1 MFGEDGPTPS
11 GRYSVPL
18 DLGEVADLSDD
29 PLGKGVEQ
37 EAHLALSPAPLFVL
51 SRTARARRARY
62 GTISTG
68 LTDSVES
75 CPGQSMGGP
84 LDKETPDRRRRPAVR
99 RTPLWWQ
106 SRRRGRRRPGGIV
119 AIGKVENAASHDGRD
134 SRGKRAH
141 PRLRIGEDLAGGER
155 MGRRQFH
162 GGSAA
167 CDEGSGDNRIEAQL
181 TPLRERR
188 RWVRRWDSSHDEGV
202 ASAATGWGEPV
213 DAALVPKCDARSA
226 SSTQTPLKSAS
237 STSGICS

>member
-84 LDKETPDRRRRPAVR
+84 RGAPWIRRPPIV
-99 RTPLWWQ
+99 
-106 SRRRGRRRPGGIV
+106 GG
-119 AIGKVENAASHDGRD
+119 G
-134 SRGKRAH
+134 
-141 PRLRIGEDLAGGER
+141 P
-155 MGRRQFH
+155 
-162 GGSAA
+162 
-167 CDEGSGDNRIEAQL
+167 
-181 TPLRERR
+181 P
-188 RWVRRWDSSHDEGV
+188 
-202 ASAATGWGEPV
+202 
-213 DAALVPKCDARSA
+213 
-226 SSTQTPLKSAS
+226 
-237 STSGICS
+237 

>member
-1 MFGEDGPTPS
+1 M
-11 GRYSVPL
+11 
-18 DLGEVADLSDD
+18 
-29 PLGKGVEQ
+29 
-37 EAHLALSPAPLFVL
+37 
-51 SRTARARRARY
+51 
-62 GTISTG
+62 
-68 LTDSVES
+68 
-75 CPGQSMGGP
+75 
-84 LDKETPDRRRRPAVR
+84 R